1 MFQRFGIMVGE
12 RNVDQ
17 ESDVPREQLGRFNIT
32 GRDRDKYVFKVPS
45 LRNVAATAPYF
56 HDGSV
61 DILEGAIITMAQL
74 QLGLNLTLAE
84 ATKIA
89 SFLNSLTGMYRGRA
103 VGSE

>member
-1 MFQRFGIMVGE
+1 MWIK
-12 RNVDQ
+12 
-17 ESDVPREQLGRFNIT
+17 SDVAKRAIRARVNIHWPLY
-32 GRDRDKYVFKVPS
+32 RDKYVFKVPS